1 MKFPSISLVALAASI
16 ISPVVVVA
24 QSNIVFKIDGSD
36 VSVPVSSLTSYDGGQ
51 DQYMRRP
58 LIVSPDGRTVTLEG
72 NIHRAVPL
80 PTPMSIMAN
89 TILDIDVTIGGIQE
103 AQALCIEENTNH
115 SPDRCFVFA
124 HTQDLSSSWKM
135 LEPQTAEGETR
146 HYTIP
151 IGQYIWGHNK
161 FNYLA
166 FMQDNDSSNRDL
178 GSSTFANIEF
188 SHGTNLYIE
197 KDGFP
202 HYFDTAAQK
211 SESGQDTWQH
221 PFIVS
226 DDGKSVQLKG
236 NIHRGV
242 PFDTPVVIDAN
253 TDIEFDFTLA
263 EITEVHSLCFTDSTL
278 HTNNCFV
285 AANTQSWTR
294 FNLEPRTDVGE
305 TRNYKIPVGL
315 LYQGTF
321 DWVLFMQDNDTSNR
335 SAGDSTFSNIKLTQ
349 AVRPTLDITVN
360 GVIQKLDSRTA
371 VSARNDQDSKM
382 HFFEFPDDNSIL
394 LNHNMHKAL
403 AITTPF
409 EINKATELDFDFTV
423 TDFADHHTICIVTDP
438 TNIASYKSTSGGKRC
453 FTVAGPQTVSWDVDM
468 SPKTQ
473 LGETRHYNIP
483 IGRWHPGGTA
493 YYLVFVQDSDAG
505 NKLPGESTFSNIE
518 FSQRPDLVLNING
531 VDTGVFNH
539 QLSYGSR
546 QDFSD
551 NLVDVSDD
559 GKTASMYGNL
569 WKAFEL
575 PTPVTITDDT
585 VLSFTLDVEQELE
598 IVSICFD
605 EDLSDQVHARCLK
618 LSGYQTR
625 DFGTLIYKGIKQT
638 YEGETKEY
646 MIRLKEFY
654 TGTFQYI
661 ALQHDNDATD
671 RYTGISHIS
680 DISLH
685 EIEPSCLTGAP
696 FNFNLNECTVDGFV
710 AGVQS
715 SMAGACAGK
724 DAWRE
729 LLSLWDGQSDSDV
742 SERVQAICASAYPSA
757 IPYNMLL
764 NKENQF
770 VEEFFDGGNKW
781 NYDRN
786 SNNMLL
792 NKENQ
797 FVEEFFDGGNKW
809 NYEVDEAGG
818 PNLATD
824 AARIMFANEKFDD
837 KRAIAFPDVH
847 NFEGCEL
854 RAAMCCH
861 VAARDADSEPTDN
874 SDACYMEFK
883 NSRESSHVRDGYS
896 IYPDDSEGAF
906 ACHGFVWGNDSGY
919 ADAAFKGN
927 TLFDVALLNGLM
939 SNKEVEELPGA
950 PMCGC
955 VEHMPV
961 VSRADCTTTTVTQ
974 NVSIS
979 FNPVSKFTA
988 EGSITNVVHE
998 SCGDLATHYDQL
1010 VADGK
1015 ASQHERDALDSHL
1028 VGDGQCGPAL
1038 SAFLSTK
1045 GFTYSP

>member
-36 VSVPVSSLTSYDGGQ
+36 VSIPLSGQTSYDSNQ
-51 DQYMRRP
+51 DERMRRP
-58 LIVSPDGRTVTLEG
+58 LVVSADGRSVTVEG
-72 NIHRAVPL
+72 NTHRALPL
-80 PTPMSIMAN
+80 TPAL
-89 TILDIDVTIGGIQE
+89 TIKASTTMELDVTIGDIQE
-103 AQALCIEENTNH
+103 AQALCIDENTGH
-115 SPDRCFVFA
+115 SPSRCFVFA
-124 HTQDLSSSWKM
+124 HTQDLSSSWHV
-135 LEPQTAEGETR
+135 LEPQTPEGETR
-146 HYTIP
+146 HYSIP
-151 IGQYIWGHNK
+151 IGHYFWGVNK
-161 FNYLA
+161 YNYLA
-166 FMQDNDSSNRDL
+166 YMQDNDSNDRDS
-178 GSSTFANIEF
+178 GSMTIANIQISDGAEYF
-188 SHGTNLYIE
+188 IE
-197 KDGFP
+197 QDGIR
-202 HYFDTAAQK
+202 HYVNTAEQK
-211 SESGQDTWQH
+211 SIGSGQDSWQYGLK
-221 PFIVS
+221 VS
-226 DDGKSVQLKG
+226 DDGKSMQVQG
-236 NIHRGV
+236 NMHRAV
-242 PFDTPVVIDAN
+242 PLDTAVTIDVN
-253 TDIEFDFTLA
+253 TQLDFDFTLEDLRDLHA
-263 EITEVHSLCFTDSTL
+263 LCFADSTL
-278 HTNNCFV
+278 NKNKCLV
-285 AANTQSWTR
+285 AGKQEHWSNVFYLSPQTQQ
-294 FNLEPRTDVGE
+294 GE
-305 TRNYKIPVGL
+305 SHHYSLPIGL

-321 DWVLFMQDNDTSNR
+321 DHIMFIQDNDSGCR
-335 SAGDSTFSNIKLTQ
+335 SCGDATYANVKLSQ
-349 AVRPTLDITVN
+349 IVHPELDIMVN
-360 GVIQKLDSRTA
+360 GVVQKIKASTA
-371 VSARNDQDSKM
+371 VSARDDQDTKTN
-382 HFFEFPDDNSIL
+382 FLEFPTSVSVTMIGNT
-394 LNHNMHKAL
+394 HKAL
-403 AITTPF
+403 TITEPF
-409 EINKATELDFDFTV
+409 TIDKATELDFDFTV

-685 EIEPSCLTGAP
+685 EIEPSCLTGAT
-696 FNFNLNECTVDGFV
+696 FNFNLNECTIDGFV

-715 SMAGACAGK
+715 SMASVGACAGK

-742 SERVQAICASAYPSA
+742 RKRIQDICVSGNAGETVSFD
-757 IPYNMLL
+757 MLL
-764 NKENQF
+764 DSEK
-770 VEEFFDGGNKW
+770 
-781 NYDRN
+781 
-786 SNNMLL
+786 
-792 NKENQ
+792 Q

-818 PNLATD
+818 PDLATN
-824 AARIMFANEKFDD
+824 AARITYADEKFDD
-837 KRAIAFPDVH
+837 KTAISLPHVH

-854 RAAMCCH
+854 RAAMCCY

-883 NSRESSHVRDGYS
+883 NSQESSHVRDGYS

-961 VSRADCTTTTVTQ
+961 VSRADCTKTTVTQ
-974 NVSIS
+974 TISVS
-979 FNPVSKFTA
+979 FKPVTQFFA
-988 EGSITNVVHE
+988 ETSITSVAHE
-998 SCGDLATHYDQL
+998 DCGDLTTHYGQL
-1010 VADGK
+1010 VTDGK
-1015 ASQHERDALDSHL
+1015 ATATEALKLKRHL
-1028 VGDGQCGPAL
+1028 VGDGQCGNAL
-1038 SAFLSTK
+1038 YDFLETK
-1045 GFTYSP
+1045 GFIYPGSGVSSTQAKK

>member
-36 VSVPVSSLTSYDGGQ
+36 VSIPLSGQTSYDSNQ
-51 DQYMRRP
+51 DERMRRP
-58 LIVSPDGRTVTLEG
+58 LVVSADGRSVTVEG
-72 NIHRAVPL
+72 NTHRALPL
-80 PTPMSIMAN
+80 TPAL
-89 TILDIDVTIGGIQE
+89 TIKASTTMELDVTIGDIQE
-103 AQALCIEENTNH
+103 AQALCIDENTGH
-115 SPDRCFVFA
+115 SPSRCFVFA
-124 HTQDLSSSWKM
+124 HTQDLSSSWHV
-135 LEPQTAEGETR
+135 LEPQTPEGETR
-146 HYTIP
+146 HYSIP
-151 IGQYIWGHNK
+151 IGHYFWGVNK
-161 FNYLA
+161 YNYLA
-166 FMQDNDSSNRDL
+166 YMQDNDSNDRDS
-178 GSSTFANIEF
+178 GSMTIANIQISDGAEYF
-188 SHGTNLYIE
+188 IE
-197 KDGFP
+197 QDGIR
-202 HYFDTAAQK
+202 HYVNTAEQK
-211 SESGQDTWQH
+211 SIGSGQDSWQYGLK
-221 PFIVS
+221 VS
-226 DDGKSVQLKG
+226 DDGKSMQVQG
-236 NIHRGV
+236 NMHRAV
-242 PFDTPVVIDAN
+242 PLDTAVTIDVN
-253 TDIEFDFTLA
+253 TQLDFDFTLEDLRDLHA
-263 EITEVHSLCFTDSTL
+263 LCFADSTL
-278 HTNNCFV
+278 NKNKCLV
-285 AANTQSWTR
+285 AGKQEHWSNVFYLSPQTQQ
-294 FNLEPRTDVGE
+294 GE
-305 TRNYKIPVGL
+305 SHHYSLPIGL

-321 DWVLFMQDNDTSNR
+321 DHIMFIQDNDSGCR
-335 SAGDSTFSNIKLTQ
+335 SCGDATYANVKLSQ
-349 AVRPTLDITVN
+349 IVHPELDIMVN
-360 GVIQKLDSRTA
+360 GVVQKIKASTA
-371 VSARNDQDSKM
+371 VSARDDQDTKTN
-382 HFFEFPDDNSIL
+382 FLEFPTSVSVTMIGNT
-394 LNHNMHKAL
+394 HKAL
-403 AITTPF
+403 TITEPF
-409 EINKATELDFDFTV
+409 TIDKATELDFDFTV

-685 EIEPSCLTGAP
+685 EIEPSCLTGAT
-696 FNFNLNECTVDGFV
+696 FNFNLNECTIDGFV

-715 SMAGACAGK
+715 SMASVGACAGK

-742 SERVQAICASAYPSA
+742 RKRIQDICVSGNAGETVSFD
-757 IPYNMLL
+757 MLL
-764 NKENQF
+764 DSEK
-770 VEEFFDGGNKW
+770 
-781 NYDRN
+781 
-786 SNNMLL
+786 
-792 NKENQ
+792 Q

-818 PNLATD
+818 PDLATN
-824 AARIMFANEKFDD
+824 AARITYADEKFDD
-837 KRAIAFPDVH
+837 KTAISLPHVH

-854 RAAMCCH
+854 RAAMCCY

-883 NSRESSHVRDGYS
+883 NSQESSHVRDGYS